1 MAVVAAVREEDLGG
15 PVDVAPEG
23 FEGGGAVG
31 GQRREGVHVDAG
43 AAPHAANGHH
53 APIAIAMALCGLFS
67 VQTNWNPFAN
77 VGGMVSRNAAGQ
89 NKAAAALGLL

>member
-1 MAVVAAVREEDLGG
+1 MGIFIVLLAMLCAI
-15 PVDVAPEG
+15 
-23 FEGGGAVG
+23 GGAYNIGTLSTSPPDDTTQQKYNTSLVI
-31 GQRREGVHVDAG
+31 VA
-43 AAPHAANGHH
+43 
-53 APIAIAMALCGLFS
+53 IAIAMALCGLFS